1 VRTQN
6 KTTKKGNAI
15 KIGTQEYDIISRIIS
30 NINVNLF
37 F

>member
-6 KTTKKGNAI
+6 KTTKKANAI
-15 KIGTQEYDIISRIIS
+15 KIGTPEYDIISRIAS